1 MTKSTAESLTEVV
14 VDLTE
19 KAPIRILHVDDETGF
34 LKVAKQ
40 CLEMEG
46 TFQVD
51 TAVSVEEA
59 LKKMKKK
66 TFDVIVS
73 DYMMP
78 EKDGLEFLK
87 ELREKKN
94 NIPFIMFT
102 GKGREEVAIN
112 ALNFGADQY
121 LNKIGDPETVYG
133 ELAHGI
139 HQAVEKSEVSIK
151 LRQSLENIRRRS
163 DELATLME
171 SSTKVMRTRDL
182 HQRLKIVAEAIRKIG
197 WRRVVI
203 TVRDENLEMTDLVT
217 EGLTKEEVKLLL
229 ERKSPGGVWRERLGP
244 KFNRFKIGEFY
255 YLPWSDP
262 WVREKVHGV
271 PSDASPEEVTTYA
284 GVPSRISPEEM
295 VDWHPQDL
303 LYAPLCL
310 PDRRIVGIISI
321 DDPSNGRLPNEDS
334 LIPLE
339 LFLYQA
345 AVAIENAQLMCDLH
359 AHGKVLQRTNARL
372 QALIQAIPNVIYF
385 KDAQGRN
392 LVVNKAFEKLVGMTQ
407 EEIIGKT
414 DEQLFP
420 PDLAEYCRKSD
431 EEVLK
436 KRRILSF
443 EEKTV
448 SRKGEKRFFETIKA
462 PIYDSQDNAMG
473 LVGVS
478 RDITE
483 RKQMEEALRESEE
496 KYRKQFEEAMDAI
509 FLADA
514 ETGIIID
521 CNNAASEL
529 LGREKSEL
537 IGKHQRILHPSREI
551 EGKFSKTFK
560 KHLKEKEGQVLE
572 TQVITKK
579 GETIDVAIKANV
591 FQVRGKRLIQG
602 IFRDITKRKHFEER
616 LSALNTYSRNL
627 NTAESMKEIYRLT
640 LDAMEKTLG
649 FENASFMV
657 VDENVLCVS
666 DQRGYPE
673 IFSLKLPLKEKK
685 GLTVKVAKTGRP
697 VLVPDIRKE
706 RDYVEG
712 MPNIRSELAVPIK
725 IGDKILGVLNVEN
738 KRLNAFDEKDQK
750 LLEILASHAA
760 TAISNLQYAKNLE
773 MQTREIQESQEK
785 FERLF
790 IENPEAALYLSPGFH
805 ILDSNPRFTELFGYS
820 LDEVKGKHIND
831 VIVPKDKIKEAK
843 MLDEKARKRYVYH
856 DTLRKR
862 KDGTLV
868 PVSVSAAPIIVED
881 QPIGY
886 VGVYK
891 DITEGKRFEERLSA
905 LNIYSRK
912 LNMAESMEE
921 IYRLTL
927 DAMEKTL
934 GFENAAFMVV
944 DKEMLRVADQ
954 RGFPEPHLRL
964 KLPLN
969 GTKGLTVKV
978 AKTGK
983 PVLVP
988 DIRKERTYV
997 EIMPGIHSELDVPIK
1012 IGHKVLG
1019 VLNVENKRLNA
1030 FDEKDQKLLEILASH
1045 AATAISNLQYAKNL
1059 EMQTREIQ
1067 ESQEKFERLFMNNPE
1082 AADFLDPTFHIMDV
1096 NPRFEEL
1103 FGYSLDEVKGKH
1115 INDVIV
1121 PKDKIKEAKMLD
1133 ERAGERIVYHD
1144 TVRKRKDGSLVHVSI
1159 SAAPII
1165 VEGKLV
1171 GTMGLY
1177 KDITERKKAEEE
1189 LEESRKHFQMLF
1201 NVMVDPVVI
1210 VDGKGKFL
1218 EITDKV
1224 EEITGFKKEELLGK
1238 NFFRTKIV
1246 TAKSKAI
1253 LIKNLAKRMIGMHIP
1268 PYEVEVLT
1276 KDGRKLPYEVNAA
1289 KIEYKSKPADLVA
1302 FRDISERK
1310 KMEEKLRV
1318 VGKLT
1323 RHDVRNKLSAVTG
1336 NVFLAKRRLTGDH
1349 EALEYLEEIES
1360 ACRQVER
1367 IFHFARIYERLSV
1380 EELVYMDVERSLEEA
1395 ISLFSDLHSAK
1406 IVNDCHGLTVLA
1418 DSLLNQLFYNLIDNS
1433 LKHGEKVSR
1442 IRVYYEEMGKNKLK
1456 MVYEDDGIGIPKT
1469 EKEKIFKEG
1478 YGKHTGY
1485 GLYLIRRMCEVYG
1498 WTIRE
1503 TGKHGKGVQFTISI
1517 PKANENKRE
1526 NYRLH

>member
-271 PSDASPEEVTTYA
+271 PSDASPEE
-284 GVPSRISPEEM
+284 M

-436 KRRILSF
+436 KRKILSF

-657 VDENVLCVS
+657 VDKEMLCVS

-750 LLEILASHAA
+750 L
-760 TAISNLQYAKNLE
+760 KP
-773 MQTREIQESQEK
+773 RE
-785 FERLF
+785 
-790 IENPEAALYLSPGFH
+790 
-805 ILDSNPRFTELFGYS
+805 
-820 LDEVKGKHIND
+820 V
-831 VIVPKDKIKEAK
+831 
-843 MLDEKARKRYVYH
+843 
-856 DTLRKR
+856 
-862 KDGTLV
+862 
-868 PVSVSAAPIIVED
+868 
-881 QPIGY
+881 
-886 VGVYK
+886 
-891 DITEGKRFEERLSA
+891 
-905 LNIYSRK
+905 
-912 LNMAESMEE
+912 
-921 IYRLTL
+921 
-927 DAMEKTL
+927 
-934 GFENAAFMVV
+934 
-944 DKEMLRVADQ
+944 
-954 RGFPEPHLRL
+954 
-964 KLPLN
+964 
-969 GTKGLTVKV
+969 
-978 AKTGK
+978 
-983 PVLVP
+983 
-988 DIRKERTYV
+988 
-997 EIMPGIHSELDVPIK
+997 
-1012 IGHKVLG
+1012 
-1019 VLNVENKRLNA
+1019 
-1030 FDEKDQKLLEILASH
+1030 
-1045 AATAISNLQYAKNL
+1045 
-1059 EMQTREIQ
+1059 
-1067 ESQEKFERLFMNNPE
+1067 
-1082 AADFLDPTFHIMDV
+1082 
-1096 NPRFEEL
+1096 
-1103 FGYSLDEVKGKH
+1103 
-1115 INDVIV
+1115 
-1121 PKDKIKEAKMLD
+1121 
-1133 ERAGERIVYHD
+1133 
-1144 TVRKRKDGSLVHVSI
+1144 
-1159 SAAPII
+1159 
-1165 VEGKLV
+1165 
-1171 GTMGLY
+1171 
-1177 KDITERKKAEEE
+1177 
-1189 LEESRKHFQMLF
+1189 
-1201 NVMVDPVVI
+1201 
-1210 VDGKGKFL
+1210 
-1218 EITDKV
+1218 
-1224 EEITGFKKEELLGK
+1224 
-1238 NFFRTKIV
+1238 
-1246 TAKSKAI
+1246 
-1253 LIKNLAKRMIGMHIP
+1253 
-1268 PYEVEVLT
+1268 
-1276 KDGRKLPYEVNAA
+1276 
-1289 KIEYKSKPADLVA
+1289 
-1302 FRDISERK
+1302 
-1310 KMEEKLRV
+1310 
-1318 VGKLT
+1318 
-1323 RHDVRNKLSAVTG
+1323 
-1336 NVFLAKRRLTGDH
+1336 
-1349 EALEYLEEIES
+1349 
-1360 ACRQVER
+1360 
-1367 IFHFARIYERLSV
+1367 
-1380 EELVYMDVERSLEEA
+1380 
-1395 ISLFSDLHSAK
+1395 
-1406 IVNDCHGLTVLA
+1406 
-1418 DSLLNQLFYNLIDNS
+1418 
-1433 LKHGEKVSR
+1433 
-1442 IRVYYEEMGKNKLK
+1442 
-1456 MVYEDDGIGIPKT
+1456 
-1469 EKEKIFKEG
+1469 
-1478 YGKHTGY
+1478 
-1485 GLYLIRRMCEVYG
+1485 
-1498 WTIRE
+1498 
-1503 TGKHGKGVQFTISI
+1503 
-1517 PKANENKRE
+1517 
-1526 NYRLH
+1526 